1 MARYKKKEGKNN
13 VPYAGKVSQEVSK
26 DKSSLKSVAHND
38 HPNRWQQCLQ
48 ELPPGTI
55 IDIPYLKQLAIHEEV
70 PVAYCKK
77 PDIDIVKNFVPA
89 FLYRFTR
96 HQWQLLDH
104 EDYIISQ
111 HYWDEGDD
119 SINNL
124 FGTYIQHPEETFVQ
138 YFGHTPAAAS
148 EEGSTSHFPRKNP
161 EAFEFE

>member
-1 MARYKKKEGKNN
+1 M
-13 VPYAGKVSQEVSK
+13 
-26 DKSSLKSVAHND
+26 
-38 HPNRWQQCLQ
+38 
-48 ELPPGTI
+48 TI
-55 IDIPYLKQLAIHEEV
+55 L
-70 PVAYCKK
+70 
-77 PDIDIVKNFVPA
+77 IVGS
-89 FLYRFTR
+89 R

-148 EEGSTSHFPRKNP
+148 EEGSTSHSPRKNP